1 MRRCAFAANEP
12 RGVIGTMIE
21 VEGLTKTYGEARGID
36 DITFHVDRGEILGF
50 LGPNGA
56 GKTTTMRI
64 LTCFMPATSGK
75 ATVAGYD
82 IFEESLAVRSR
93 IGYLPET
100 VPLYTDMQP
109 PSYLTFVAG
118 LKGLP
123 YRKIKPRVTEVMEQV
138 GLTHMAHKYIGELSK
153 GYRQRVGLAQALIN
167 DPEVLILDEPTIGLD
182 PKQIVEIRSLIKGL
196 GGDRTIILSSHILPE
211 VSAVC
216 ERLIIIDEGKIKAMD
231 TPANLMARL
240 GSALR
245 VEARIGGPLKEVQDE
260 LAKVGGVRAVTVGA
274 PSEGETAGRYIIEF
288 KNGDGQSHDIARA
301 VIERNW
307 ELHELMPVK
316 MTLEDVFIKVVTE
329 EEGIAS

>member
-1 MRRCAFAANEP
+1 
-12 RGVIGTMIE
+12 MIE

-36 DITFHVDRGEILGF
+36 NISFHVERGEILGF

-64 LTCFMPATSGK
+64 LTCFMPATGGK

-82 IFEESLAVRSR
+82 IFEESLKVRSR

-109 PSYLTFVAG
+109 PSYLAFVAG

-123 YRKIKPRVTEVMEQV
+123 YRRIKPRVEEVMEQV

-196 GGDRTIILSSHILPE
+196 GGERTIILSSHILPE
-211 VSAVC
+211 VSMVC
-216 ERLIIIDEGKIKAMD
+216 ERLIIIDEGKVKAMD
-231 TPANLMARL
+231 TTANLLKGMGTAV
-240 GSALR
+240 R
-245 VEARIGGPLKEVQDE
+245 VEARIGGPADEVEKELGALAGVRVVTRTAPSNGE
-260 LAKVGGVRAVTVGA
+260 LAA
-274 PSEGETAGRYIIEF
+274 RYLVEF
-288 KNGDGQSHDIARA
+288 ANGDGGGHLISRLAARHA
-301 VIERNW
+301 W
-307 ELHELMPVK
+307 DLYELIPAKL
-316 MTLEDVFIKVVTE
+316 TLEDIFIKVVTK
-329 EEGIAS
+329 EEGVAS